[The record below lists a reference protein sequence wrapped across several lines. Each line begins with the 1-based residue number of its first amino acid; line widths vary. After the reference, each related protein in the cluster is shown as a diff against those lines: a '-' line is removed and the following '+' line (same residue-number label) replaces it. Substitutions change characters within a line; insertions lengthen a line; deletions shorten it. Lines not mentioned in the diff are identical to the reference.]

1 MEENRVI
8 GSLYGTLQRKRIFF
22 FLALVGFALC
32 AFAPPVSSESVEEG
46 PLKRNGW
53 SISVVPYVF
62 AISLDGTMGALGL
75 EEEAEAPFKDI
86 LKDLSAAAMLDL
98 SVHKNRFGLF
108 VNTLYAKLED
118 EETLSLL
125 EGTLLQTDIKVGA
138 TVKMLIM
145 SFGAGYRLGPYPLS
159 RQEGGRTPAVV
170 VEPYVGGR
178 WTRMDVDLGLT
189 VTDVLGS
196 RSFPFEDDTGW
207 ADPIFGVMTQ
217 WNLYPRWNL
226 TFGGDV
232 GGFGVGTDL
241 AWSAIGLAGYRFH
254 FSKRIMG
261 NVLFG
266 YRALYQDFQSDNP
279 GGFKFDTTM
288 HGPFLGVSIQFGQ
301 WYKIK

>member
-1 MEENRVI
+1 MMIWNMFEIVQRTRV
-8 GSLYGTLQRKRIFF
+8 LVV
-22 FLALVGFALC
+22 LALAGFALC
-32 AFAPPVSSESVEEG
+32 AFAAPVSAEEIEEG

-53 SISVVPYVF
+53 AISVVPYVF
-62 AISLDGTMGALGL
+62 AVSLDGTVGALGL
-75 EEEAEAPFKDI
+75 EEEADVPFEDI
-86 LKDLSAAAMLDL
+86 LKDLSAAAMLDFI
-98 SVHKNRFGLF
+98 VHKGRFGLF

-118 EETLSLL
+118 EGTASLL
-125 EGTLLQTDIKVGA
+125 GGTILQTDLKLGA
-138 TVKMLIM
+138 TLKMLIM
-145 SFGAGYRLGPYPLS
+145 SFGAGYQLGPYPLGG
-159 RQEGGRTPAVV
+159 QGGGRTPAVV

-178 WTRMDVDLGLT
+178 WTKLDVDLDLT

-279 GGFKFDTTM
+279 ARFKFDTTL